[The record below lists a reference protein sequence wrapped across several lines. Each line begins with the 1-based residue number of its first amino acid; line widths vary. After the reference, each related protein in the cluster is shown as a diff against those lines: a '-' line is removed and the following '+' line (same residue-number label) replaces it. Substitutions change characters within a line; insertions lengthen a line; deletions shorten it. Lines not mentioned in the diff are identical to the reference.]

1 MSKSQILNLT
11 PPAPKVEQIKH
22 YFYIEKIIMLYLKQ
36 HINYSTYMK
45 NTLQIFNSIFIYLR
59 TFIVLIIFGFF
70 AIIFIILAPKYSY
83 RIGSKLSYLLFKSF
97 GIKYKIIGTIP
108 DNGPFVIMH
117 NHSSFL
123 DLFFLPIVIKEKY
136 TGIIAAKNFKIPII
150 GLILKRMKGIP
161 IHRKNKIQSRKSI
174 EIAQKRIKEG
184 YHIAIFPEG
193 TRTITGKLSQLK
205 KGGFH
210 MAINTNTQILPV
222 IIKGLYDIKPKTRWT
237 INTSIEARMIIEK
250 PINTTD
256 QSVDTLI
263 NKVNN
268 LFIKHG
274 LE

>member
-1 MSKSQILNLT
+1 
-11 PPAPKVEQIKH
+11 
-22 YFYIEKIIMLYLKQ
+22 
-36 HINYSTYMK
+36 MK
-45 NTLQIFNSIFIYLR
+45 NIFQIFNSIFIYLR
-59 TFIVLIIFGFF
+59 TLIILIILGPF
-70 AIIFIILAPKYSY
+70 AIIVMILVPKYSHK
-83 RIGSKLSYLLFKSF
+83 IASKLSYILFKSF
-97 GIKYKIIGTIP
+97 GVKYKIIGTIP

-136 TGIIAAKNFKIPII
+136 TGIIAAKNFKIPIV

-161 IHRKNKIQSRKSI
+161 IHRKNKLQSRKSI
-174 EIAQKRIKEG
+174 EIAQERIKEG

-210 MAINTNTQILPV
+210 MAINAKVKILPV
-222 IIKGLYDIKPKTRWT
+222 IINGLYDIKPKTRWT
-237 INTSIEARMIIEK
+237 INTAVEAKMIIEN
-250 PINTTD
+250 PIDTIN
-256 QSVDTLI
+256 QSVDSLI

-274 LE
+274 LK

>member
-1 MSKSQILNLT
+1 
-11 PPAPKVEQIKH
+11 
-22 YFYIEKIIMLYLKQ
+22 
-36 HINYSTYMK
+36 MK

-97 GIKYKIIGTIP
+97 GIKYKVIGTIP

-161 IHRKNKIQSRKSI
+161 IYRKNKIQSRKSI

>member
-1 MSKSQILNLT
+1 
-11 PPAPKVEQIKH
+11 
-22 YFYIEKIIMLYLKQ
+22 
-36 HINYSTYMK
+36 MK
-45 NTLQIFNSIFIYLR
+45 NIFQIFNSIFIYLR
-59 TFIVLIIFGFF
+59 TLIILVILGGP
-70 AIIFIILAPKYSY
+70 AIIFMILVPKYSHK
-83 RIGSKLSYLLFKSF
+83 IASKLSYLLFKSF
-97 GIKYKIIGTIP
+97 GVKYKIIGTIP
-108 DNGPFVIMH
+108 NNGPFVIMH

-123 DLFFLPIVIKEKY
+123 DLFFLPIIIKEKY

-150 GLILKRMKGIP
+150 GSILHRMKGIP
-161 IHRKNKIQSRKSI
+161 IHRKNKTHSRKSI
-174 EIAQKRIKEG
+174 EIAQELIKEG

-210 MAINTNTQILPV
+210 MAINSKVKILPI

-237 INTSIEARMIIEK
+237 INNSIEAIMIIEK
-250 PINTTD
+250 PINTID
-256 QSVDTLI
+256 QSVDNLI